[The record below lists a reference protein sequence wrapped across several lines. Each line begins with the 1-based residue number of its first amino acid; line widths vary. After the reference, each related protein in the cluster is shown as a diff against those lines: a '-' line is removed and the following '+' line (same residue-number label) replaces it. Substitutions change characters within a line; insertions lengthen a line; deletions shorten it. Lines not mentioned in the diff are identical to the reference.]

1 MQTIFEI
8 NSHIVNEINHLTM
21 QHINIIYDMLVISLL
36 FYSNMLNKMI
46 LMVTWSKNTLL
57 IFFIISIF
65 VSV

>member
-1 MQTIFEI
+1 MQTIFKI

-21 QHINIIYDMLVISLL
+21 HHINIIYDMLVISLL

>member
-21 QHINIIYDMLVISLL
+21 HHINIIYDMLVISLL
-36 FYSNMLNKMI
+36 FYSNMLNRMI

>member
-21 QHINIIYDMLVISLL
+21 HHINIIYDMLVISLL

>member
-36 FYSNMLNKMI
+36 FYSNMLNRMI